1 MDLQPCYYYKQEGCV
16 ILSTSRKDDHIKIA
30 LNEIIKQNR
39 FDDIILVHESL
50 PTLNVED
57 INLETTFL
65 DFKIPYPFYI
75 NAMTGGSETAKA
87 INTFLAK
94 LANHF
99 NVPIVLGSMS
109 NLLKDEALLETY
121 QVVRD
126 HYKGI
131 IVGNLGAGKT
141 SEHVKNVMSY
151 FELDAFSI
159 HLNVIQELS
168 MAEGDRTFSDWQEN
182 IKAIVSNIDKPILVK
197 EVGFGMSKSTI
208 LKLKALGV
216 KHIDISGKGGTNFAY
231 IENLRKGVKHS
242 FYNTL
247 GIETVDVLLEI
258 KDIEGVSIYASGG
271 IRHALDIIK
280 AFILGAQAVGMSK
293 FFLDLTKKS
302 FDQAVKDVEVL
313 IQDIKK
319 LMVIF
324 NQKTIADLRYV
335 SYQIKP

>member
-1 MDLQPCYYYKQEGCV
+1 
-16 ILSTSRKDDHIKIA
+16 
-30 LNEIIKQNR
+30 
-39 FDDIILVHESL
+39 
-50 PTLNVED
+50 
-57 INLETTFL
+57 
-65 DFKIPYPFYI
+65 
-75 NAMTGGSETAKA
+75 
-87 INTFLAK
+87 
-94 LANHF
+94 
-99 NVPIVLGSMS
+99 
-109 NLLKDEALLETY
+109 
-121 QVVRD
+121 
-126 HYKGI
+126 
-131 IVGNLGAGKT
+131 
-141 SEHVKNVMSY
+141 
-151 FELDAFSI
+151 
-159 HLNVIQELS
+159 
-168 MAEGDRTFSDWQEN
+168 
-182 IKAIVSNIDKPILVK
+182 
-197 EVGFGMSKSTI
+197 MSKSTI